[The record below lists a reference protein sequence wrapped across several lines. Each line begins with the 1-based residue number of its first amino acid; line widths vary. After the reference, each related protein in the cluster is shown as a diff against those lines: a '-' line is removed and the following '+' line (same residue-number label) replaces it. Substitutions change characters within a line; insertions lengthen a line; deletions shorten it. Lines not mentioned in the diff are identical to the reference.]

1 MGYKTIPQNRPRVYV
16 ENLQTNATVQHPP
29 IFSNLDSYQ
38 VNNNNSNKKNASPIR
53 RPQQHHLASG
63 QSHRLPRRSPP
74 CPSPPPTP
82 RPHPPALTTH
92 RRRLELLPGR
102 HPHANL
108 LADDIREI
116 AICRVAVINE
126 AWYEWSHHAPLAK
139 AGGVSDAGLEVLGS
153 KELKGEGE
161 KGLLTEKQRA
171 VVRYTDAMTRDVSVG
186 EEVFGELKRLFSE
199 QEVVE
204 ITATVACYNCVS
216 RFLVALDV
224 GERNGVR
231 GPAVT
236 NH

>member
-1 MGYKTIPQNRPRVYV
+1 MVSKSRHSASPAITLPLYPSISARNPAIPPSRCHIGMLAYTATTVYKSTFAEKDLLLDCYSHSKLQILDFLYKTIPQNRPRVYV

-108 LADDIREI
+108 LARRHPRD
-116 AICRVAVINE
+116 
-126 AWYEWSHHAPLAK
+126 SHLSRRSH
-139 AGGVSDAGLEVLGS
+139 
-153 KELKGEGE
+153 
-161 KGLLTEKQRA
+161 QRG
-171 VVRYTDAMTRDVSVG
+171 VVRM
-186 EEVFGELKRLFSE
+186 
-199 QEVVE
+199 
-204 ITATVACYNCVS
+204 VAS
-216 RFLVALDV
+216 RSAC
-224 GERNGVR
+224 
-231 GPAVT
+231 
-236 NH
+236 